1 MEKSI
6 LKFMEIFRN
15 PSRKIILKKIKV
27 GGFQVTNFKIQ
38 NTTVEWEQS
47 KLCIAGIN
55 MDRKKTGSE
64 R

>member
-1 MEKSI
+1 
-6 LKFMEIFRN
+6 MEIFRN